1 MIRMQPSPLFEPVL
15 WNDRGFKI
23 LDELL
28 VPERIEYIQ
37 IIQVAQ
43 ALDAVRQMKTRAFG
57 QVLTFLYSGALLAYA
72 YRGDKSAP
80 LREEIAAMTEA
91 FCDARPTFDFRGLGA
106 FFDEWFSKLDSD
118 GPVGETI
125 ACRAREF
132 GRQIVRARQARAQR
146 AASILPKRA
155 QILTHCNI
163 SGELV
168 EVARHCQSLGK
179 EFSVIA
185 TETRPYLQGT
195 RLTAW
200 ELARAGVTTS
210 LIPDCAIA
218 EVMAG
223 GEVNG
228 VIVGAD
234 RCARN
239 GDVINKVGTYPLA
252 LMAREYDVPFYALVQ
267 EPRSLEC
274 GLDVPIEER
283 PAAELL
289 MFRGQPI
296 TPVSNAELGA
306 RYPAFDVTPGHL
318 ITSLIGLEQTYTPQC
333 FRKLHGGSDSLVRV
347 KPERRAKYVLIYGVP
362 PPNQYAFFRTALKT
376 ADAEAALV
384 PEMRPALWG
393 AQVVAPEL
401 HAVRVPTTLIS
412 DNVMGTLF
420 AQGEIC
426 KLCLFYDSLSS
437 EGPIGICGSLL
448 AVRLAQLHGVEIEL
462 FSGAQNK
469 PATPDRD
476 LSTFLGIDILPEKV
490 ATRTVEP
497 EVIPWRFLKG

>member
-1 MIRMQPSPLFEPVL
+1 MISTQQSPLFEPVL
-15 WNDRGFKI
+15 WDDGGFKI

-37 IIQVAQ
+37 ITQVPQ

-57 QVLTFLYSGALLAYA
+57 QVLTFLYSGALLAHA
-72 YRGDKSAP
+72 YRGNRPAP

-106 FFDEWFSKLDSD
+106 FFDEWFSKVDSA
-118 GPVGETI
+118 GAVGQTI

-146 AASILPKRA
+146 AASLLPKRA
-155 QILTHCNI
+155 HILTHCNI
-163 SGELV
+163 SGELG
-168 EVARHCQSLGK
+168 EIARHCRSLGK
-179 EFSVIA
+179 ELSVVA

-200 ELARAGVTTS
+200 ELARVGVTTS
-210 LIPDCAIA
+210 VIPDCAIA
-218 EVMAG
+218 AVLAA

-252 LMAREYDVPFYALVQ
+252 LMAREYDVPFYALIQ
-267 EPRSLEC
+267 EPRSLGS
-274 GLDVPIEER
+274 GLYVPIEER

-289 MFRGQPI
+289 TFRGQPI
-296 TPVSNAELGA
+296 TPSNAKLGA
-306 RYPAFDVTPGHL
+306 RYPAFDVTPGDL
-318 ITSLIGLEQTYTPQC
+318 ITYWIGLEEAYTPED
-333 FRKLHGGSDSLVRV
+333 FRKLYGGAEPVVRV
-347 KPERRAKYVLIYGVP
+347 KAKPQAKYVMIYGVP
-362 PPNQYAFFRTALKT
+362 PPSQYTFFRTALKT
-376 ADAEAALV
+376 ADAEAVLV

-393 AQVVAPEL
+393 AQAVAPEL
-401 HAVRVPTTLIS
+401 QAARVPTTLIS

-420 AQGEIC
+420 AQGEIR

-437 EGPIGICGSLL
+437 AGPIGICGSLL

-469 PATPDRD
+469 PATADRD
-476 LSTFLGIDILPEKV
+476 ISTFLGNPILPEEV
-490 ATRTVEP
+490 AMRTVEP
-497 EVIPWRFLKG
+497 EVIPWKFLKG